1 KRDLLIGL
9 GLVHQSRHRGFD
21 RGQRR
26 AKVVRDGVEQRR
38 LQPLALLEDFRL
50 SRAFGGAS
58 IFIVQTF
65 DLASARFGLLG
76 APFGPGR
83 QLARG
88 QRGDQKRRQRHPVLR
103 ILDGKGVNRR
113 GKEEVETDDSQQRRK
128 DRRAA
133 APARRRKQHYQQHRQ
148 RHCRRTQTIVK
159 RGQRGGH
166 GGDAEDGEG
175 VTANFPQ

>member
-58 IFIVQTF
+58 IFIIQTF

-76 APFGPGR
+76 APFGPRR

-88 QRGDQKRRQRHPVLR
+88 QRGDQERRQRHPVLR
-103 ILDGKGVNRR
+103 IVDGKSIYRLEE
-113 GKEEVETDDSQQRRK
+113 EEVETDNAQQRTEGG
-128 DRRAA
+128 RAA
-133 APARRRKQHYQQHRQ
+133 APTRRPQQTYQQPRQSHR
-148 RHCRRTQTIVK
+148 
-159 RGQRGGH
+159 
-166 GGDAEDGEG
+166 
-175 VTANFPQ
+175 